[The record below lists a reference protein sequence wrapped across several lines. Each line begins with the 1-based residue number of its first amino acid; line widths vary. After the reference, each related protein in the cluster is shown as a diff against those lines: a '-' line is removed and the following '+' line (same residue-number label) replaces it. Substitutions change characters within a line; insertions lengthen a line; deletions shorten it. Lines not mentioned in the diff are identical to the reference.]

1 MKNHLLASLLGLLLV
16 CLPATGVLAQSTTT
30 GVIDV
35 VCLDTTLGEICIRL
49 FPEDAPQTVANF
61 LKYVSEG
68 DYNGVMFH
76 RSVPGFVVQSGGYIF
91 NNAQG
96 ALAIPKD
103 PNVINE
109 FKRSNTR
116 GTVAMAKLG
125 SDPNSANSEWF
136 INLGDNS
143 QNLNNQN
150 GGFTVFGE
158 VVIGWTVVESIARLP
173 SLNISNILGSAFEST
188 PLLGYDNVFTL
199 DDFVTISRAYP
210 TQRDLTPVPTPEDPF
225 PGVATL
231 ANYGVGVFEVPVQ
244 WTDGNLYRMYLVQDT
259 TKAPPQYVFKVDTLV
274 ILKLVDKGQARAT
287 FDGQFLTVP
296 SIRVGVNI
304 FTRVRLKL
312 TDSRTLEFSL
322 VDFTRYTGV
331 EPL

>member
-1 MKNHLLASLLGLLLV
+1 MKNQILASLLGLLLV
-16 CLPATGVLAQSTTT
+16 CLPATCVLAQSSTSN
-30 GVIDV
+30 VVDV

-61 LKYVSEG
+61 LKYVNEG
-68 DYNGVMFH
+68 DYNGTLFH
-76 RSVPGFVVQSGGYIF
+76 RSVPGFVIQSGGYTF
-91 NNAQG
+91 NLIQG
-96 ALAIPKD
+96 AVVIPKD
-103 PNVINE
+103 PNVVNE

-136 INLGDNS
+136 INLDDNS
-143 QNLNNQN
+143 QNLNSQN

-158 VVIGWTVVESIARLP
+158 VVIGMSVVESIARLP
-173 SLNISNILGSAFEST
+173 ALNVSAFLGTAFEST
-188 PLLGYDNVFTL
+188 PLLGYDNTFTI
-199 DDFVTISRAYP
+199 DDFVTISRAYT
-210 TQRDLTPVPTPEDPF
+210 TQRDLTPVPTPENPF
-225 PGVATL
+225 PSAVTL
-231 ANYGVGVFEVPVQ
+231 ATYASNLFSVPVQ
-244 WTDGNLYRMYLVQDT
+244 WTDGQLYRMLLVQDT

-296 SIRVGVNI
+296 SIRAGGNI
-304 FTRVRLKL
+304 FINVRLKL
-312 TDSRTLEFSL
+312 TDPRTLEFTL
-322 VDFTRYTGV
+322 ADFARYTGV